1 MFSASFIFT
10 ERELDAEFFEL
21 DGLIA
26 RAAEETDGFL
36 GKESWVS
43 ADGTRRNAV
52 YYWRDRAALR
62 HFSRHPLHVKA
73 KRQYERWY
81 GGFHV
86 VVAEV
91 VQSYGDGAL
100 SHSTPNQRQRA
111 VGQ

>member
-10 ERELDAEFFEL
+10 ERELDAEFLEL

-26 RAAEETDGFL
+26 AAASATDGFI

-43 ADGTRRNAV
+43 TDGARRNAV
-52 YYWRDRAALR
+52 YYWRDRDALR
-62 HFSRHPLHVKA
+62 QFSRHPLHIQA

-86 VVAEV
+86 VIAEV
-91 VQSYGDGAL
+91 VQSYGDGHV
-100 SHSTPNQRQRA
+100 SHATPNERQR
-111 VGQ
+111 